1 VSVSRHT
8 RASFPAHAASAAA
21 ARRFVRHALADWQA
35 ADATADVALLTCEIV
50 TNALVH
56 AGTDI
61 EVACRVQDG
70 GVRVEVSDGS
80 RHRLIPPSDPRAAD
94 GADQESGRGLLIVD
108 QLADSWGVSYAA
120 QTKSVWFSYALP
132 AAGGPVEVPPGAVAG
147 GDDSGE
153 VRRPIAGIL
162 GNASLTGSFLDRAL
176 ELVRAST
183 GADTACILR
192 ADEDPAWLIVVPA
205 AGRLREPQ
213 VTRVA
218 ASGPFDLAQAPGVYG
233 ELNPDRDHLPAIWD
247 YPCRSLATVPIAAN
261 GQVIGL
267 LAVGARESGR
277 FGQHTTLALRQAADE
292 VAVAV
297 ERFWLAEGAGTH
309 EGSAA
314 FLARASCLLAGRTDP
329 EDIAVLTAMLVVP
342 RIADWC
348 AVYLAGE
355 SGSAQLAHVWHKD
368 ERLLGPLRAELERQ
382 PAPARSR
389 SGRDEYLGGGQHAVQ
404 FPLVYGTRWLG
415 TLLVGRDRVA
425 AEPGVAGLLDDLR
438 HRVAFA
444 LDLCRGYRREAAT
457 SRILQQ
463 ALVPA
468 AIGAIAGIESSVI
481 YEPVVAD
488 CAVGGDFYDLFQAG
502 QDRWCLVLGDV
513 CGNGPEAAV
522 TTGLARNAVRLLARD
537 GYGATAIL
545 DRLNR
550 VVIDEDAPDRFLSM
564 LCGEVVPLRGG
575 GARVTLASAGHPLPW
590 LLRASGEAEQVGEPQ
605 LLLGIVPE
613 PGYRAGVTEL
623 AAGDAL
629 ICVTDGV
636 TERTDG
642 TRQLDDDNG
651 LARLMTGWA
660 GLPATVIAERIHAA
674 VQEFADD
681 PPHDDIA
688 VLVLAAERR

>member
-1 VSVSRHT
+1 MSVSRHT

-132 AAGGPVEVPPGAVAG
+132 AASGPADVPPGAVAG

-233 ELNPDRDHLPAIWD
+233 ELSPDRNHLPAIWD

-297 ERFWLAEGAGTH
+297 ERFWLAERAGTN

-368 ERLLGPLRAELERQ
+368 ERLLGPLRSELERQ

-389 SGRDEYLGGGQHAVQ
+389 AGPGRIPWRRTAR
-404 FPLVYGTRWLG
+404 GT
-415 TLLVGRDRVA
+415 VP
-425 AEPGVAGLLDDLR
+425 PGLRHPVAG
-438 HRVAFA
+438 HAA
-444 LDLCRGYRREAAT
+444 GGPGPRGRR
-457 SRILQQ
+457 
-463 ALVPA
+463 
-468 AIGAIAGIESSVI
+468 AGRGRA
-481 YEPVVAD
+481 P
-488 CAVGGDFYDLFQAG
+488 G
-502 QDRWCLVLGDV
+502 R
-513 CGNGPEAAV
+513 PEAP
-522 TTGLARNAVRLLARD
+522 GGVRP
-537 GYGATAIL
+537 G
-545 DRLNR
+545 
-550 VVIDEDAPDRFLSM
+550 P
-564 LCGEVVPLRGG
+564 VPR
-575 GARVTLASAGHPLPW
+575 
-590 LLRASGEAEQVGEPQ
+590 
-605 LLLGIVPE
+605 
-613 PGYRAGVTEL
+613 
-623 AAGDAL
+623 
-629 ICVTDGV
+629 
-636 TERTDG
+636 
-642 TRQLDDDNG
+642 
-651 LARLMTGWA
+651 
-660 GLPATVIAERIHAA
+660 LPA
-674 VQEFADD
+674 
-681 PPHDDIA
+681 
-688 VLVLAAERR
+688 